1 MNRLKRAAVTAP
13 RPPLS
18 PGPETTPSSENSAS
32 GTLLKICFSFS
43 LPPLPLTRQKWDRFS
58 LSAHNLCADKLKAV
72 PLLNNPVQLIRS
84 KSRAH
89 IAAATQKKGR
99 SPMRLSPVNCEPRL
113 YARRLRRPKI
123 TGLRSEGELASYLD
137 DAGSSLE
144 CRDEIGRT
152 NVYSVRHEQIC
163 MIEDIVK
170 FSAKL
175 KGGLLTDPEAFVNA
189 EIKIPETRS
198 AEEIAPDRGGQ
209 SGEGREYPC
218 CGRNQSEV

>member
-1 MNRLKRAAVTAP
+1 MNRLKRATATAP
-13 RPPLS
+13 RPPS
-18 PGPETTPSSENSAS
+18 RAGPAAAPSSEYRAF

-123 TGLRSEGELASYLD
+123 TGLRSEDELASYLD
-137 DAGSSLE
+137 DAGSSPE
-144 CRDEIGRT
+144 GRDEIGRI
-152 NVYSVRHEQIC
+152 NVHRVRNEQI
-163 MIEDIVK
+163 
-170 FSAKL
+170 
-175 KGGLLTDPEAFVNA
+175 
-189 EIKIPETRS
+189 
-198 AEEIAPDRGGQ
+198 
-209 SGEGREYPC
+209 
-218 CGRNQSEV
+218 